1 MDSLDSVITKV
12 DDKTKVEE
20 WIFKTDIA
28 TEDIEDSG
36 MAAATVQNSRT
47 PRTDLHDFKVANTD
61 LHD

>member
-28 TEDIEDSG
+28 TEDIEDWNGGSNC
-36 MAAATVQNSRT
+36 AK
-47 PRTDLHDFKVANTD
+47 L
-61 LHD
+61 